1 MPRSP
6 FDRLGNGG
14 NAGASK
20 VTLGSGV
27 ISAPSKTQES
37 SANIGKLSIDLSGP
51 KRGAVPE
58 SSGGIPII
66 SNIIDAVFPSS
77 ARAVAGV
84 PIELASRIPGG
95 VAEGLNF
102 IGDKIVREPT
112 ARAKVERYIKR
123 RDYPGV
129 PEEKNLLEGFA
140 DWYTA
145 AADPLSLKGLQNKLE
160 FQKSLKDK
168 DPITQFVGKTGSE
181 LADVAAKA
189 TGVFTAGLLGGP
201 TQLRFLGEAG
211 KVIGGLAGAKSLA
224 TAASIDPEEL
234 PTAVKKLL
242 DNGATPEE
250 AIEFMRK
257 SYQWYGDDLATNLLT
272 QIYMDP
278 LNKGGVPFRA
288 AQRIS
293 GIQDVAQ
300 LTGKSF
306 SEIAASQNMNKA
318 EIAIAKRFG
327 FLGSAYKA
335 GGNVFEGAKEIIRG
349 DTVVAVK
356 DVLRMETFVKAEEIA
371 KKVGGTAPELLRTG
385 VNRSMQ
391 YVLTDAM
398 KAPLSRTAVENSRG
412 YADLVMTTAGRDGI
426 EGLRNL
432 EGLRGANDA
441 YLQKFVDLTETYKLG
456 KKDEAL
462 KAIEEMTQLISEN
475 KNIELLNREL
485 VGPILR
491 KASSRLP
498 VLGKL
503 HRSETIGAGRLNILR
518 SMQRFEAP
526 IARYLTDPTASS
538 STTFK
543 NKIIKYMQTLLD
555 TAGNGNAEVVVAEVN
570 SAFNMAAATW
580 RAGDKATAVADL
592 ARLLEVFRLG
602 RFAKAIE
609 YADAARKLTGLKIT
623 PVLESRFSLEGLKT
637 AIGNLQAA
645 VDSGDTQRIIDTT
658 SDIVINNDDLAFK
671 FDNVDFEA
679 QLADDP
685 LREASD
691 VLRSLRRLER
701 SGAWVSRVPDDIVAK
716 LDFMENGAEP
726 IALGME
732 EQPLVGGALQTIEAL
747 YNNSQIAKS
756 PNNKINNATNI
767 VKHFVNETTQPI
779 ADALHYGEDKMH
791 NYVSAGNGSWGG
803 GTNTLSFIRESLIK
817 QGVESKIQQFFGN
830 PFNTRMFLED
840 FHQGVKELR
849 RKPFFA
855 QYSPSVYSNENNFG
869 NFVKGLS
876 KENVRVS
883 DELNNIAEGDS
894 IVAAGIEPA
903 SFIPAGWSNRLTED
917 VTGVGAISASKSA
930 VKAYFYDRLM
940 GFRVRDV
947 TNAEGNVELTKAG
960 IPAELNIPIL
970 EGAGYKGYASVGQ
983 LAWNRIFRTV
993 AHKGTASSIWAVP
1006 AVRVSKRNAFEGAIT
1021 EFFNIGLPKEKVG
1034 TYGYYTQD
1042 LLGISDP
1049 IDMGYSGKRSVVIP
1063 GDSQSGYDLVFNLD
1077 LESRKKLYL
1086 DPARLAAAYA
1096 MDSTAALAV
1105 PDLDRIS
1112 LVLGESKE
1120 LLRASELV
1128 QSDLRMIDLAS
1139 KQHNVNQ
1146 SVSDWLR
1153 MYLSKPVSSGGQLG
1167 GPQVFDIV
1175 SDYIV
1180 GKKTTIDAEGW
1191 GSISQSATLN
1201 ALAEEVQKI
1210 LNALDF
1216 ERTFRTDSVKGAEN
1230 AFSMTSTLD
1239 DMGEYRTSWADMLHA
1254 IDDQDAMRNI
1264 GKLEFDEFN
1273 YGAFNVFPQ
1282 RAFNIIASSGGLD
1295 TTTQAILDQIAVV
1308 DSELFKDIKAAVAD
1322 EDFVMVKKMLT
1333 DFVDE
1338 KGTLLNTSIY
1348 ASLMYEQTR
1357 MHNFAENMGSFIDS
1371 RLAGKVIE
1379 NLPSSANPDH
1389 WRRNQTFQ
1397 RIYDPNGAPLL
1408 ERRYTSPLENSMAT
1422 MKFAKAGVSTLLADG
1437 AYASIVDILP
1447 DAKLMSIMNVM
1458 EGNIDGAKSVLAAE
1472 KAAKN
1477 ALPKPGSEEAAN
1489 LVNDEQ
1495 MQKLLQTRSAMRD
1508 LGYEMGVEPKTG
1520 YIQGHDVVKGVS
1532 GKAVIRPRYD
1542 LYTSIDE
1549 TVDLSGFGLGDPSL
1563 TPLYKQGALQ
1573 KVRSSFIP
1581 IANNELYDLA
1591 VERFRV
1597 YLGNKISREESL
1609 RIMANLVERAVQQ
1622 EINPAGLTELEVS
1635 EVILDTFGAGEKA
1648 AQKFGRV
1655 FGSASGNASPRAGL
1669 LYALQGDAR
1678 SIGLTTNFSKRLQT
1692 KYPVLATLANK
1703 LYPLMRYRYN
1713 PYFNQQES
1721 IEPYAFTLLRGIR
1734 GEKDYREGSMLSEV
1748 LSAPGSFR
1756 YDNHEVGSHV
1766 LRVGGSVMN
1775 DIAQSIPKANEFVEG
1790 RIDQV
1795 AKNSGGKLL
1804 SYLVPISEESR
1815 QIIART
1821 KVSAIDA
1828 TAVNEVRR
1836 EIGPRLAREFPD
1848 FNKVMYDITGSID
1861 VSTNLDALVDM
1872 HIYGTIPA
1880 KIQTIADVSSA
1891 PYTFGTKANIADV
1904 VKLRDD
1910 ISLRYITPERLAE
1923 MDNIGAQLAERIPD
1937 TFTSKGKILRAFNA
1951 YKSSV
1956 SKQSAAGI
1964 VETASG
1970 PYRGKAAVTTVENV
1984 TPAAETALREWVS
1997 QGFQAISK
2005 YVISKNEFKAQ
2016 TILGNVV
2023 DTDKME
2029 TAARNL
2035 GKYVSGAG
2043 DPFRKMDEFIQTI
2056 DNVVTGNRVTIN
2068 VPIYRGINLS
2078 KLLPESTKIEV
2089 GTEFGYESYSSFSR
2103 KWETARSFADEGS
2116 AAIIQIPNPKGLLG
2130 FDLNAAGASHIA
2142 DEAEVL
2148 LPRGT
2153 RFRIVQE
2160 LQPVGGKS
2168 QYVVDVILAPDYAAA
2183 YKKLSPTE
2191 SSRAALVSAFNDFII
2206 EDVKIQKSSA
2216 LLERLIVSSPSILNE
2231 VQRMGVNF
2239 GEDLGVVRNIRTTR
2253 RKLAVNPANIRATE
2267 TQSAFDVHR
2276 GVPEFNEAPVSAI
2289 APKEIVFGEDVSSML
2304 MNKPTLNIG
2313 GKTGV
2318 WKGSDGVVRYVKRVK
2333 DMEKSDSR
2341 FAAINEYIA
2350 NQLYRKMGVSVPQ
2363 SSLVVDAE
2371 AREIYHASD
2380 WIDNIKTF
2388 RQAFE
2393 SKMAKTN
2400 RLPQDVA
2407 KQVMDNHVADL
2418 IIGNTDVAG
2427 LELDNLGILG
2437 DGRVVRID
2445 VGSTAKFKAGGVHR
2459 TLSEGTPDLVRPE
2472 YIFRPEVGGSG
2483 EQLRDIA
2490 IRAYPEL
2497 AKLGSM
2503 SEIPTF
2509 LSQYSEMRAMLGDVD
2524 TFVSN
2529 LIDSVEPEVLKAK
2542 LFRADELR
2550 AEFTEDL
2557 TNILKAR
2564 LASLDTIAVKLKEE
2578 AAAIADLQR
2587 SGEPLKIKGKKFKAS
2602 TTNIARRLAEAA
2614 TREELR
2620 LPGLDEALKKM
2631 ENKEFLA
2638 PDEEAALGR
2647 GLANFL
2653 FQRSAMQDMVGFFKA
2668 AHVKG
2673 MQIAAQ
2679 EQLYNPYKGA
2689 LERTLNHPFLGPYPT
2704 SYMYGKILPAF
2715 INALFKYAPFTSEYA
2730 PFLGYRRFDLIA
2742 DHVATALE
2750 TSPELQEYVNS
2761 RPPLIMF
2768 LNGLLPG
2775 WPTDIGVS
2783 LPYWLR
2789 EGVMRP
2795 VAENKLESIPGALV
2809 RGITTQIERTVGPL
2823 QSIRATT
2830 NALGDIQTFLT
2841 GDPQKSVIDEVSDFL
2856 APRE

>member
-1 MPRSP
+1 
-6 FDRLGNGG
+6 
-14 NAGASK
+14 
-20 VTLGSGV
+20 
-27 ISAPSKTQES
+27 
-37 SANIGKLSIDLSGP
+37 
-51 KRGAVPE
+51 
-58 SSGGIPII
+58 
-66 SNIIDAVFPSS
+66 
-77 ARAVAGV
+77 
-84 PIELASRIPGG
+84 
-95 VAEGLNF
+95 
-102 IGDKIVREPT
+102 
-112 ARAKVERYIKR
+112 
-123 RDYPGV
+123 
-129 PEEKNLLEGFA
+129 
-140 DWYTA
+140 
-145 AADPLSLKGLQNKLE
+145 
-160 FQKSLKDK
+160 
-168 DPITQFVGKTGSE
+168 
-181 LADVAAKA
+181 
-189 TGVFTAGLLGGP
+189 
-201 TQLRFLGEAG
+201 
-211 KVIGGLAGAKSLA
+211 
-224 TAASIDPEEL
+224 
-234 PTAVKKLL
+234 
-242 DNGATPEE
+242 
-250 AIEFMRK
+250 
-257 SYQWYGDDLATNLLT
+257 
-272 QIYMDP
+272 
-278 LNKGGVPFRA
+278 
-288 AQRIS
+288 
-293 GIQDVAQ
+293 
-300 LTGKSF
+300 
-306 SEIAASQNMNKA
+306 
-318 EIAIAKRFG
+318 
-327 FLGSAYKA
+327 
-335 GGNVFEGAKEIIRG
+335 
-349 DTVVAVK
+349 
-356 DVLRMETFVKAEEIA
+356 
-371 KKVGGTAPELLRTG
+371 
-385 VNRSMQ
+385 
-391 YVLTDAM
+391 
-398 KAPLSRTAVENSRG
+398 
-412 YADLVMTTAGRDGI
+412 
-426 EGLRNL
+426 
-432 EGLRGANDA
+432 
-441 YLQKFVDLTETYKLG
+441 
-456 KKDEAL
+456 
-462 KAIEEMTQLISEN
+462 
-475 KNIELLNREL
+475 
-485 VGPILR
+485 
-491 KASSRLP
+491 
-498 VLGKL
+498 
-503 HRSETIGAGRLNILR
+503 
-518 SMQRFEAP
+518 
-526 IARYLTDPTASS
+526 
-538 STTFK
+538 
-543 NKIIKYMQTLLD
+543 
-555 TAGNGNAEVVVAEVN
+555 
-570 SAFNMAAATW
+570 
-580 RAGDKATAVADL
+580 
-592 ARLLEVFRLG
+592 
-602 RFAKAIE
+602 
-609 YADAARKLTGLKIT
+609 
-623 PVLESRFSLEGLKT
+623 
-637 AIGNLQAA
+637 
-645 VDSGDTQRIIDTT
+645 
-658 SDIVINNDDLAFK
+658 
-671 FDNVDFEA
+671 
-679 QLADDP
+679 
-685 LREASD
+685 
-691 VLRSLRRLER
+691 
-701 SGAWVSRVPDDIVAK
+701 
-716 LDFMENGAEP
+716 
-726 IALGME
+726 
-732 EQPLVGGALQTIEAL
+732 
-747 YNNSQIAKS
+747 
-756 PNNKINNATNI
+756 
-767 VKHFVNETTQPI
+767 
-779 ADALHYGEDKMH
+779 
-791 NYVSAGNGSWGG
+791 
-803 GTNTLSFIRESLIK
+803 
-817 QGVESKIQQFFGN
+817 
-830 PFNTRMFLED
+830 
-840 FHQGVKELR
+840 
-849 RKPFFA
+849 
-855 QYSPSVYSNENNFG
+855 
-869 NFVKGLS
+869 
-876 KENVRVS
+876 
-883 DELNNIAEGDS
+883 
-894 IVAAGIEPA
+894 
-903 SFIPAGWSNRLTED
+903 
-917 VTGVGAISASKSA
+917 
-930 VKAYFYDRLM
+930 
-940 GFRVRDV
+940 
-947 TNAEGNVELTKAG
+947 
-960 IPAELNIPIL
+960 
-970 EGAGYKGYASVGQ
+970 
-983 LAWNRIFRTV
+983 
-993 AHKGTASSIWAVP
+993 
-1006 AVRVSKRNAFEGAIT
+1006 
-1021 EFFNIGLPKEKVG
+1021 VG

-1063 GDSQSGYDLVFNLD
+1063 GDSMSGYDLVFNLD

-1139 KQHNVNQ
+1139 EQHSVNQ

-1167 GPQVFDIV
+1167 DAQVFDIV

-1180 GKKTTIDAEGW
+1180 GKKTTIAAEGW

-1201 ALAEEVQKI
+1201 ALAEEVQKT

-1282 RAFNIIASSGGLD
+1282 RPFNIIASSGGLD
-1295 TTTQAILDQIAVV
+1295 TTTQAILDQIQVV
-1308 DSELFKDIKAAVAD
+1308 DAELFKDIKAAVAD

-1348 ASLMYEQTR
+1348 ASLMTEQTR
-1357 MHNFAENMGSFIDS
+1357 MHDFAENMGSFIDS

-1422 MKFAKAGVSTLLADG
+1422 MKFAKAGVSNLLADG

-1458 EGNIDGAKSVLAAE
+1458 EGNVDGAKSVLAAE

-1520 YIQGHDVVKGVS
+1520 YIQGHDVVKGVN

-1648 AQKFGRV
+1648 AQKFSRV
-1655 FGSASGNASPRAGL
+1655 FGSGSGNASPRAGL

-1795 AKNSGGKLL
+1795 AKNSGGKVL
-1804 SYLVPISEESR
+1804 SYLVPISEEMR
-1815 QIIART
+1815 QVIART

-1836 EIGPRLAREFPD
+1836 EIGPRLAKEFPD

-1891 PYTFGTKANIADV
+1891 PYTFGTKANIADI

-1923 MDNIGAQLAERIPD
+1923 MDSIGAQLSERIPD
-1937 TFTSKGKILRAFNA
+1937 TFASKGKILRAFNA
-1951 YKSSV
+1951 YKSSI

-1964 VETASG
+1964 IDTPSG
-1970 PYRGKAAVTTVENV
+1970 PYRGKAAVTTVDGV
-1984 TPAAETALREWVS
+1984 TPAVETSLREWVS
-1997 QGFQAISK
+1997 NGFQKIAK
-2005 YVISKNEFKAQ
+2005 YVISKNEFKSQ
-2016 TILGNVV
+2016 PILGDKV
-2023 DTDKME
+2023 DLEGME
-2029 TAARNL
+2029 VAAMSMSR
-2035 GKYVSGAG
+2035 YTSGSET
-2043 DPFRKMDEFIQTI
+2043 PFRKMDQLIQ
-2056 DNVVTGNRVTIN
+2056 DLDSVVTSNRVMIN
-2068 VPIYRGINLS
+2068 VPIYRGVNFS
-2078 KLLPESTKIEV
+2078 KLLPESTKIEI

-2103 KWETARSFADEGS
+2103 RWETAKGFADEGS
-2116 AAIIQIPNPKGLLG
+2116 AAIIQIPNPKGILA
-2130 FDLNAAGASHIA
+2130 FDLNAAGASHIP

-2160 LQPVGGKS
+2160 LEPIRGKS

-2216 LLERLIVSSPSILNE
+2216 LLERLIASSPSILNE

-2239 GEDLGVVRNIRTTR
+2239 GEDLNVVRNIRTKR

-2276 GVPEFNEAPVSAI
+2276 GVPEFNETPVSAI
-2289 APKEIVFGEDVSSML
+2289 APKEIVFGEDVSGML

-2318 WKGSDGVVRYVKRVK
+2318 WKGNDGVVRYIKRVK
-2333 DMEKSDSR
+2333 DMERPDSR

-2350 NQLYRKMGVSVPQ
+2350 NQIYRKMGVSVPQ
-2363 SSLVVDAE
+2363 SSLVVDAD
-2371 AREIYHASD
+2371 AREIYHASE
-2380 WIDNIKTF
+2380 WIGDIKTF

-2393 SKMAKTN
+2393 SKMAKTT

-2418 IIGNTDVAG
+2418 IIGNTDVTG
-2427 LELDNLGILG
+2427 LQLDNLGILV

-2445 VGSTAKFKAGGVHR
+2445 VGSTAKFRAGGIHR
-2459 TLSEGTPDLVRPE
+2459 YMDQDGLGSGTPDLVRPE
-2472 YIFRPEVGGSG
+2472 YVFDVNAKDSAV
-2483 EQLRDIA
+2483 QLREIA

-2497 AKLGSM
+2497 EKLGSM

-2557 TNILKAR
+2557 TRILKAR
-2564 LASLDTIAVKLKEE
+2564 LASLDTIAAKLKEE

-2587 SGEPLKIKGKKFKAS
+2587 SGQPLKIKGKKFKAS
-2602 TTNIARRLAEAA
+2602 TENISRRLAEAA
-2614 TREELR
+2614 IRDELR

-2715 INALFKYAPFTSEYA
+2715 INSLFKYAPFTSEYA

-2809 RGITTQIERTVGPL
+2809 RGVTTQIERTVGPL

-2841 GDPQKSVIDEVSDFL
+2841 GDPQRSVIDEVSDFL